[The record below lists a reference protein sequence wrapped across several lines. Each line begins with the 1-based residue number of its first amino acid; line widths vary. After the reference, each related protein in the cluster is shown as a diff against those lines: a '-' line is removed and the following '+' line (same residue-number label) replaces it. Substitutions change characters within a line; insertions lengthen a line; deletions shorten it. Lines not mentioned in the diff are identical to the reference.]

1 MGGLPSAEEAPA
13 AAEAAATPE
22 SDCQICAEAPR
33 AVRLVPCGHCS
44 TCEKCTIRL
53 ITRAS
58 ARKCPLCR
66 VQFERVAW
74 QSTAPVP
81 LRREPTFEAAADGT
95 GISLREFLL
104 AAAIEPYVVRA
115 PAAVP
120 PALLAEVGA
129 ALEVDALRGDGE
141 RARLFGAA
149 RDRHW
154 TDLVDPDLCLTD
166 GKGGHWKCAD
176 AEVDDAG
183 GVRWASAVNHLDS
196 ERHGTL
202 LAGLASLLGIA
213 LPHLESVSGLRLRG
227 RNLQLVIGAFEHSLA
242 PDADGAP
249 SFYKV
254 SDWHTDGAPAES
266 IVATAT
272 FYVEVSETLSGG
284 AVEYARQA
292 EVWVDDPEATLV
304 VQPASGTLVA
314 FNNAL
319 LLHRVQTVSGHGRRR
334 LVAFHLRDP
343 DAPPQPPASAEAQDV
358 AELERRRDESRR
370 RRLGRGGAAPAR
382 ARRATGTFMR
392 GTGTFMAP
400 ASGTGSSYAHGT
412 GVSVPTDD
420 EDEGPVDE
428 EDQSSRHLWALVLE
442 YLDGPPEQEY
452 IDESR

>member
-1 MGGLPSAEEAPA
+1 M
-13 AAEAAATPE
+13 
-22 SDCQICAEAPR
+22 
-33 AVRLVPCGHCS
+33 
-44 TCEKCTIRL
+44 
-53 ITRAS
+53 
-58 ARKCPLCR
+58 
-66 VQFERVAW
+66 
-74 QSTAPVP
+74 
-81 LRREPTFEAAADGT
+81 
-95 GISLREFLL
+95 
-104 AAAIEPYVVRA
+104 
-115 PAAVP
+115 
-120 PALLAEVGA
+120 
-129 ALEVDALRGDGE
+129 
-141 RARLFGAA
+141 
-149 RDRHW
+149 
-154 TDLVDPDLCLTD
+154 
-166 GKGGHWKCAD
+166 
-176 AEVDDAG
+176 
-183 GVRWASAVNHLDS
+183 RWASAVNHLDS

-227 RNLQLVIGAFEHSLA
+227 RTLQLVVGAFEHSLA
-242 PDADGAP
+242 PPNAEGVP

-334 LVAFHLRDP
+334 LVAFTSAT
-343 DAPPQPPASAEAQDV
+343 DAPPQPPATAEALDV

-370 RRLGRGGAAPAR
+370 RRLGRGGARVRPR
-382 ARRATGTFMR
+382 QATGTFMR
-392 GTGTFMAP
+392 GTGIFMAP

>member
-1 MGGLPSAEEAPA
+1 MGGLLSAEASEDSPA
-13 AAEAAATPE
+13 AAEVAETSAPE

-53 ITRAS
+53 ITRATAS
-58 ARKCPLCR
+58 KCPLCR

-81 LRREPTFEAAADGT
+81 LRREPTFEAAVDDA

-141 RARLFGAA
+141 RARLFGAT

-166 GKGGHWKCAD
+166 GKGGHWRCAD

-183 GVRWASAVNHLDS
+183 GVRWASAVNHLDT

-227 RNLQLVIGAFEHSLA
+227 RNLQLVVGAFEHSLA

-334 LVAFHLRDP
+334 LIAFHLRDP
-343 DAPPQPPASAEAQDV
+343 DAPPQPPASAEALDV

-370 RRLGRGGAAPAR
+370 RRLGRGGGAPGAPAR
-382 ARRATGTFMR
+382 ERRGTGMRDQNRAFMR

-400 ASGTGSSYAHGT
+400 ASGTGSSYAFGT
-412 GVSVPTDD
+412 GVSEPTDD
-420 EDEGPVDE
+420 EDEGPV
-428 EDQSSRHLWALVLE
+428 LE
-442 YLDGPPEQEY
+442 YVDGPPEQEY

>member
-1 MGGLPSAEEAPA
+1 M
-13 AAEAAATPE
+13 
-22 SDCQICAEAPR
+22 
-33 AVRLVPCGHCS
+33 
-44 TCEKCTIRL
+44 
-53 ITRAS
+53 
-58 ARKCPLCR
+58 
-66 VQFERVAW
+66 
-74 QSTAPVP
+74 
-81 LRREPTFEAAADGT
+81 
-95 GISLREFLL
+95 
-104 AAAIEPYVVRA
+104 VRA

-166 GKGGHWKCAD
+166 GTGGHWRCAD

-196 ERHGTL
+196 ERHGVL
-202 LAGLASLLGIA
+202 LSGLASLLGIA

-227 RNLQLVIGAFEHSLA
+227 RNLQLVVGAFEHALA

-343 DAPPQPPASAEAQDV
+343 DAPPQPPATAEALCDDV

-370 RRLGRGGAAPAR
+370 RRLGRGGGAPYR
-382 ARRATGTFMR
+382 ARQATGTFMR
-392 GTGTFMAP
+392 GTGIFMAP

-420 EDEGPVDE
+420 EDEGPV
-428 EDQSSRHLWALVLE
+428 LE
-442 YLDGPPEQEY
+442 YVDGPPEQEY

>member
-44 TCEKCTIRL
+44 TCAKCTIRL

-66 VQFERVAW
+66 VPFERVAW

-81 LRREPTFEAAADGT
+81 LRREPTFEAAEDDAGM
-95 GISLREFLL
+95 SLREFLL

-166 GKGGHWKCAD
+166 GKGGHWRCAD

-183 GVRWASAVNHLDS
+183 GVQWASPVNHLDP

-227 RNLQLVIGAFEHSLA
+227 RNLQLVVGAFEHSLA

-343 DAPPQPPASAEAQDV
+343 EAPPQPPTSAEAQDV

-370 RRLGRGGAAPAR
+370 RRLGYVVHRRPDRRIGIETLVQHPAR
-382 ARRATGTFMR
+382 FA
-392 GTGTFMAP
+392 TGTFMAP

-420 EDEGPVDE
+420 EDEGPV
-428 EDQSSRHLWALVLE
+428 LE